1 MPPPPPY
8 NQSQRG
14 ASNPP
19 QDHDSWA
26 ELQGERAQSRPAPAS
41 RPPAGFRQ
49 QDRPQGT
56 FQRPGPPPGGYQQ
69 QGRPANRPQGGPQQP
84 GPSQAGVSNCL
95 YS

>member
-1 MPPPPPY
+1 MPPPPAD
-8 NQSQRG
+8 QSQAG

-19 QDHDSWA
+19 QDHDPWA
-26 ELQGERAQSRPAPAS
+26 ELQGEPAQSRSAAAS
-41 RPPAGFRQ
+41 RPPAGFGQ

-84 GPSQAGVSNCL
+84 RPSQVGISNSV
-95 YS
+95 YI